1 MMGILDR
8 VPNPV
13 REKMGL
19 LIVTALGLFLA
30 LQYNL
35 VIGEIFETYL
45 PSGEALW
52 AKVLYVIVLTF
63 IIVILVIFIE
73 RVFTKRR

>member
-1 MMGILDR
+1 MGILDR